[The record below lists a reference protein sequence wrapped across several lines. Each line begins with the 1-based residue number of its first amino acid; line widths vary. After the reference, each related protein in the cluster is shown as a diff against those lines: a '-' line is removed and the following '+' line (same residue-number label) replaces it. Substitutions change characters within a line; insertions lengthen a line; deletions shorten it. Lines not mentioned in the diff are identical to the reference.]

1 MSIDS
6 NSQDYKNIENNEGEV
21 VDKEIVK
28 DGYISLRAWCTIFT
42 IFTVDALSLGARSL
56 FLVMI
61 LQWETDLNWN
71 RENLGGLIAVVHIF
85 NGFFTPIAGHLIDKY
100 FKGREQVIM
109 SFALFFLALCFCC
122 TALLT
127 SSWQVWFVY
136 GFMSGSAYGLLNLNT
151 FSVAII
157 RAVPDNKIGFAVGIG
172 TSGSTAGQLAL
183 VPLFNY
189 LNKTYGWRQCYF
201 ALAVSAFMLII
212 PTLIFIKPPIA
223 SLNTENDKEIEITK
237 KSLNENSDVVELSH
251 DSQVQGEMKE
261 KREGEKMLSSIIS
274 LFCIPQYWILIG
286 AFVACGVTTTGFIET
301 HFIALQ
307 IQRGEND
314 TSIAALAFSLLCAT
328 NGLSMIITG
337 YLVDI
342 VNRHY
347 LLAGI
352 FLIRGFCYVL
362 LLIPIHNHDDNRIIL
377 FIFSAFFGFVDYSV
391 VPPIVSL
398 VKSFAG
404 DSSVGLGVGILL
416 LFHSFGAAA
425 GSSIG
430 GYVYY
435 STGNYLIALY
445 LCLSL
450 CVTAAIACASMSFD
464 ALVQGQKK
472 YKGLVVTS

>member
-1 MSIDS
+1 MSNNIDDS
-6 NSQDYKNIENNEGEV
+6 DVRNIENNEGEIV
-21 VDKEIVK
+21 GKEIVK
-28 DGYISLRAWCTIFT
+28 DDHISLRAWCTIFT
-42 IFTVDALSLGARSL
+42 VFTVDALSLGARSL

-61 LQWETDLNWN
+61 LQLETDLNWN

-100 FKGREQVIM
+100 FKGREQIIM
-109 SFALFFLALCFCC
+109 SFALFYLALCFCC

-157 RAVPDNKIGFAVGIG
+157 RAVPENKIGFAVGVG

-183 VPLFNY
+183 VPLFSY

-212 PTLIFIKPPIA
+212 PTLIFIKQPTVPV
-223 SLNTENDKEIEITK
+223 NTESDIETEITEK
-237 KSLNENSDVVELSH
+237 LSHEKSNDNVVES
-251 DSQVQGEMKE
+251 SQTAQA
-261 KREGEKMLSSIIS
+261 EGDKMLTSIVS
-274 LFCIPQYWILIG
+274 LFCIPQYWVLIG
-286 AFVACGVTTTGFIET
+286 VFVACGVTTTGFIET

-314 TSIAALAFSLLCAT
+314 ASIAALAFSLLCAT
-328 NGLSMIITG
+328 NGLSMVITG
-337 YLVDI
+337 YLVD
-342 VNRHY
+342 VLNRHY

-352 FLIRGFCYVL
+352 FFIRGLCYVL
-362 LLIPIHNHDDNRIIL
+362 LLLPIQHLGDNRIIL

-398 VKSFAG
+398 VKSLAG
-404 DSSVGLGVGILL
+404 DSLVGLGVGILL

-430 GYVYY
+430 GFVFH
-435 STGNYLIALY
+435 STGNYSIALY

-464 ALVQGQKK
+464 AFVQGQKK
-472 YKGLVVTS
+472 YEGLVATS